1 MTRQILRLFLFGS
14 VVSGVLLLSGC
25 SQREPFATAHT
36 SKARQK
42 ATMRTYRVHGRTYRP
57 TYVSVGDTQR
67 GISSW
72 YGPNFHG
79 KYTSNGEIY
88 NMYKMTAA
96 HKTWPMDTIV
106 RVRNLDNGRSVIV
119 RINDRGPYVKGRV
132 IDCSYAAGK
141 KLGLD
146 RTGIAHVKLT
156 VLGFA
161 GKVYKPK
168 TPEAPSKP
176 ATLAAAT
183 QQAVTT
189 AKPVPRV
196 RLTDFG
202 VQVGAF
208 RRYEGAVIYRKR
220 YTAFANHHLRVLIR
234 KFDVDGAPL
243 YRVWVMGFGS
253 ADEAM
258 DFIHDHDI
266 GGGFLIRP

>member
-1 MTRQILRLFLFGS
+1 MFRKIARFS
-14 VVSGVLLLSGC
+14 VELLALSLLLGGC

-36 SKARQK
+36 SKARHK

-79 KYTSNGEIY
+79 NRTSNGEIY
-88 NMYKMTAA
+88 NMHKMTAA

-106 RVRNLDNGRSVIV
+106 RVQNLDNGRSVIV
-119 RINDRGPYVKGRV
+119 RINDRGPYVQGRI

-161 GKVYKPK
+161 GKIFKPHPK
-168 TPEAPSKP
+168 ENGKHGEADTHEIAPLPS
-176 ATLAAAT
+176 
-183 QQAVTT
+183 
-189 AKPVPRV
+189 V
-196 RLTDFG
+196 RLSDFG
-202 VQVGAF
+202 VQVGSF
-208 RRYEGAVIYRKR
+208 RRQEGAARTRRRYAALTGGSKRVI
-220 YTAFANHHLRVLIR
+220 VR
-234 KFDVDGAPL
+234 KFDLDGGPL
-243 YRVWVMGFGS
+243 YRVWVMGFDTDG
-253 ADEAM
+253 EAR
-258 DFIHDHDI
+258 DFIRDHEI
-266 GGGFLIRP
+266 HGGFLIRP